1 MTEPAPFTEL
11 PTQLLAPDALPPTR
25 TRPGDAAYDLTA
37 HEGAVLDP
45 GARAVVGT
53 GVAVAIPDGW
63 CGLIVPRSGLAAR
76 EGVVPVLG
84 LIDPN
89 YRGELRIT
97 LRNQGAAPYLVHAGD
112 RIAQLL
118 LVPFGAPRIRLCAEL
133 PPAPDDRG
141 TGGFGSSGR

>member
-1 MTEPAPFTEL
+1 VRSRA
-11 PTQLLAPDALPPTR
+11 
-25 TRPGDAAYDLTA
+25 GDAAYDLSALNDVVIASGERT
-37 HEGAVLDP
+37 
-45 GARAVVGT
+45 VVGT

-97 LRNQGAAPYLVHAGD
+97 LGNQGADDYSVTVGD

-118 LVPFGAPRIRLCAEL
+118 LVPFGSPEIALVAQL
-133 PPAPDDRG
+133 PDGPDDRG
-141 TGGFGSSGR
+141 AGGFGSSGR